1 VLVIVIGKNRA
12 RLSEYCGRGE
22 MGLLGV
28 NIKRQV
34 VVNVKYLL

>member
-1 VLVIVIGKNRA
+1 MLVIIGKKRA
-12 RLSEYCGRGE
+12 ELSEYCGRGE

-34 VVNVKYLL
+34 VVNVKCLL